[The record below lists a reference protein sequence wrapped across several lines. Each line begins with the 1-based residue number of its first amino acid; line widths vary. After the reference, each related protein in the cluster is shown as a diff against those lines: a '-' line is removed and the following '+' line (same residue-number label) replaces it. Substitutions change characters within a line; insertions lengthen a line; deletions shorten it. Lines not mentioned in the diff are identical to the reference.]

1 MIDSG
6 KEAIIHSHACGR
18 TTFMNNGLRA
28 GLAGIAA
35 WKLGGG
41 IITTILIFVL
51 LFWLLGKF

>member
-1 MIDSG
+1 
-6 KEAIIHSHACGR
+6 
-18 TTFMNNGLRA
+18 MNNGLRA